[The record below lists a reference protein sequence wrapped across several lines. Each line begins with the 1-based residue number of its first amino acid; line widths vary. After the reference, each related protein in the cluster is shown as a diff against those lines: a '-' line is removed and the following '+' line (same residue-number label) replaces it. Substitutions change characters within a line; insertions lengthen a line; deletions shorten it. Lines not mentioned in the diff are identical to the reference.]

1 MLPSIEINEEPEII
15 IESEEEEEE
24 QEEEEEE
31 VEDIF
36 IEEPEPILNITPKKK
51 TRKPMSDERRLKNIE
66 NLKKAREA
74 KKKKKE
80 PIKKEILSVSNNHK
94 ENDLNS
100 DDDMLFIKEE
110 IKKIKK
116 EKEMDLLKKELNKV
130 KKKTRAPRKKKVV
143 IEPTPI
149 KQEESFIIKNF
160 GSYSNNLF

>member
-15 IESEEEEEE
+15 IESQEEEEE
-24 QEEEEEE
+24 Q
-31 VEDIF
+31 EDIF
-36 IEEPEPILNITPKKK
+36 IEEPEQEPEPIPIIIKKK

-143 IEPTPI
+143 IEPTPL